1 VFLGHFA
8 LGFGAKRIAPAV
20 SLGTLFLAS
29 QLADLVWPNLV
40 LTGVETLEVDP
51 GNTAYTPL
59 DFTSYPYSHSLVA
72 AALWSAI
79 FALAYR
85 LARRPALAAVL
96 TLAGLVFSHWVLDAV
111 SHRPDLPL
119 SIGGDAR
126 VGLGLWN
133 SVPATLLVE
142 TLLFAAGV
150 GVYARTTTARDRI
163 GSIALWSLVGFLAI
177 VSAANALGPPPPGPM
192 AVAWT
197 AQAMWV
203 IVAWGYW
210 VDRHREAGARSPVT
224 DRARA

>member
-72 AALWSAI
+72 AALGSVA
-79 FALAYR
+79 FALIYR
-85 LARRPALAAVL
+85 AVRRPGWGTVLA
-96 TLAGLVFSHWVLDAV
+96 LAGLVFSHWGLDLI

-119 SIGGDAR
+119 SIRGDTR
-126 VGLGLWN
+126 VGFGLWN
-133 SVPATLLVE
+133 SVPATVLVE

-150 GVYARTTTARDRI
+150 GVYARTTKPRDRI
-163 GSIALWSLVGFLAI
+163 GSIALGALVGFLAI

-197 AQAMWV
+197 AQAMWL

-210 VDRHREAGARSPVT
+210 VDRHREARGIA
-224 DRARA
+224 